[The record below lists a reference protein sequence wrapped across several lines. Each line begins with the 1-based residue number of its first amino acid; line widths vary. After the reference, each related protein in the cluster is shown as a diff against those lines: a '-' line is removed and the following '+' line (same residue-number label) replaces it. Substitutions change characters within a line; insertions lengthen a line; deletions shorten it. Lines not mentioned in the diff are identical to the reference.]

1 MTALSPKDLRECWI
15 ANAQRLDRLGHFAEY
30 SPKQRAEVL
39 RKGYLGLWAP
49 DRAIKIARSDVA
61 LGYALRTP
69 KFVDDMRDFKVVGV
83 EAREKILSI
92 LDEVPPESYEPPYE
106 LEEPP
111 GYPFI
116 FHSNILGCLLYFK
129 FQIEGAAKRSRVL
142 FWSSHP
148 ALLKRK

>member
-1 MTALSPKDLRECWI
+1 MSALSPKELRECWI
-15 ANAQRLDRLGHFAEY
+15 ANAQRLDRLGHFARY

-49 DRAIKIARSDVA
+49 DQGIKIARREAA

-69 KFVDDMRDFKVVGV
+69 KFVDNMRDFKVVGV
-83 EAREKILSI
+83 EVREKTVSI
-92 LDEVPPESYEPPYE
+92 LDEVPPQSYEPPCE

-116 FHSNILGCLLYFK
+116 FHSNILGRVVYFK
-129 FQIEGAAKRSRVL
+129 FQIEGATKRPRVL
-142 FWSSHP
+142 FWSCHP

>member
-1 MTALSPKDLRECWI
+1 MSALSGKDLSGYWI

-39 RKGYLGLWAP
+39 RKGYLGLWAL
-49 DRAIKIARSDVA
+49 DHGIKIARREVA

-69 KFVDDMRDFKVVGV
+69 KFVDNMRDFKVVGV
-83 EAREKILSI
+83 EVREKTLSI

-116 FHSNILGCLLYFK
+116 FHSNILGCVVYFK

-142 FWSSHP
+142 FWSCHP

>member
-1 MTALSPKDLRECWI
+1 MSTLSAKELRECWI
-15 ANAQRLDRLGHFAEY
+15 ANAQRLDRVKHFAEY

-49 DRAIKIARSDVA
+49 DQGIKVARREAA

-69 KFVDDMRDFKVVGV
+69 KFVDNMRDFKVVGV
-83 EAREKILSI
+83 EVREKTLSI

-116 FHSNILGCLLYFK
+116 FHSNILGCVVYFK
-129 FQIEGAAKRSRVL
+129 FQIEGATKSPQAL
-142 FWSSHP
+142 FWSCHP

>member
-1 MTALSPKDLRECWI
+1 M
-15 ANAQRLDRLGHFAEY
+15 
-30 SPKQRAEVL
+30 
-39 RKGYLGLWAP
+39 
-49 DRAIKIARSDVA
+49 IARRNVA

-69 KFVDDMRDFKVVGV
+69 KFVDNMRDFKVVGV
-83 EAREKILSI
+83 EVREKTLSV

-116 FHSNILGCLLYFK
+116 FHSDILGCVVYFK
-129 FQIEGAAKRSRVL
+129 FQIEGATKRPRVL
-142 FWSSHP
+142 FWSCHP